1 MSFVLD
7 LQAVGFRPIFPAPE
21 MKPRCSMSASARL
34 LAQAMLAI
42 LPLASPAFASSDEA
56 WEAFAKEVVAKCTAL
71 AEGRIEKPKVV
82 VDPFGTESYGVA
94 ILTGKAVGADA
105 QASSI
110 CVYDKKS
117 QAAEIGGE
125 LPADQVTIT
134 VP

>member
-1 MSFVLD
+1 MFRSQTLLIATALVLFPFSS
-7 LQAVGFRPIFPAPE
+7 AV
-21 MKPRCSMSASARL
+21 
-34 LAQAMLAI
+34 
-42 LPLASPAFASSDEA
+42 FASSDEA
-56 WEAFAKEVVAKCTAL
+56 WDEFAKDVAAKCTVL
-71 AEGRIEKPKVV
+71 AEGRIEQPKVV

-105 QASSI
+105 VVSSI

>member
-1 MSFVLD
+1 MARS
-7 LQAVGFRPIFPAPE
+7 I
-21 MKPRCSMSASARL
+21 RL
-34 LAQAMLAI
+34 LVASTFVI
-42 LPLASPAFASSDEA
+42 LPLAFPALASSDDA
-56 WEAFAKEVVAKCTAL
+56 WGEFAKDVAAKCTAL
-71 AEGRIEKPKVV
+71 AAGRIGQPKIV

-105 QASSI
+105 QVSSI

-125 LPADQVTIT
+125 LPADQVTIS

>member
-1 MSFVLD
+1 M
-7 LQAVGFRPIFPAPE
+7 FRSRQFLTATALALLTLF
-21 MKPRCSMSASARL
+21 SSA
-34 LAQAMLAI
+34 I
-42 LPLASPAFASSDEA
+42 ASSGDA
-56 WEAFAKEVVAKCTAL
+56 WDAFAKDVAAKCTVL
-71 AEGRIEKPKVV
+71 AEGRIEQPKVV

-105 QASSI
+105 IVSSI

>member
-1 MSFVLD
+1 MLRS
-7 LQAVGFRPIFPAPE
+7 R
-21 MKPRCSMSASARL
+21 KL
-34 LAQAMLAI
+34 LTATAI
-42 LPLASPAFASSDEA
+42 VFSHLASSAIAASGDAWDE
-56 WEAFAKEVVAKCTAL
+56 FAKDVAAKCAVL
-71 AEGRIEKPKVV
+71 AEGRIEQPKVV

-105 QASSI
+105 VVSSI

-117 QAAEIGGE
+117 QTAEIGGE

>member
-1 MSFVLD
+1 M
-7 LQAVGFRPIFPAPE
+7 FRSHKLLTATAIIFG
-21 MKPRCSMSASARL
+21 
-34 LAQAMLAI
+34 
-42 LPLASPAFASSDEA
+42 PLACSAFASSGDA
-56 WEAFAKEVVAKCTAL
+56 WDAFAKDVVAKCTVL
-71 AEGRIEKPKVV
+71 AEGRIEQPKVV

-105 QASSI
+105 MVSSI

>member
-1 MSFVLD
+1 M
-7 LQAVGFRPIFPAPE
+7 FRSRP
-21 MKPRCSMSASARL
+21 
-34 LAQAMLAI
+34 
-42 LPLASPAFASSDEA
+42 PLAATALALITLSSSAFASSGDA
-56 WEAFAKEVVAKCTAL
+56 WDAFAKDVAAKCTAL
-71 AEGRIEKPKVV
+71 AAGRIEQPKVV
-82 VDPFGTESYGVA
+82 VDPFGTDSYGVA

-105 QASSI
+105 MVSSI

>member
-1 MSFVLD
+1 MF
-7 LQAVGFRPIFPAPE
+7 
-21 MKPRCSMSASARL
+21 CSRKLLTATAIVFSLFACSA
-34 LAQAMLAI
+34 I
-42 LPLASPAFASSDEA
+42 ASSGDAWDE
-56 WEAFAKEVVAKCTAL
+56 FAMDVAAKCTAL
-71 AEGRIEKPKVV
+71 AKGRIEQPKVV

-105 QASSI
+105 QVSSI

-125 LPADQVTIT
+125 LPADQVTIS

>member
-1 MSFVLD
+1 M
-7 LQAVGFRPIFPAPE
+7 FRSRP
-21 MKPRCSMSASARL
+21 L
-34 LAQAMLAI
+34 LAATVLAFI
-42 LPLASPAFASSDEA
+42 TLTSSAFASSSDAWDE
-56 WEAFAKEVVAKCTAL
+56 FAKDVAAKCTAL
-71 AEGRIEKPKVV
+71 AEGRIEEPKVV

-105 QASSI
+105 TVSSI

-117 QAAEIGGE
+117 QSAEIGGE